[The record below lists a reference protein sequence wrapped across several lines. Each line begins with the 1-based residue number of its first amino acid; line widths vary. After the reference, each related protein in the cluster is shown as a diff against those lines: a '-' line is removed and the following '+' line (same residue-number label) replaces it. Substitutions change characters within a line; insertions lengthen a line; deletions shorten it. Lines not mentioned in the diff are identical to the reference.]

1 MKTLNSG
8 CIVHPRKEEV
18 MKKVLVVLAFLFIVV
33 GVCSSWAAEP
43 IKIGL
48 IDPLSGPIAYDG
60 QSVVNGAKLASE
72 EINKKGGLLGGRALE
87 LVIEDG
93 QGLPAQS
100 LAAAEKLINRD
111 KVVALMGCLRSSA
124 SLAVQP
130 IAEKNKI
137 PMMSVIS
144 SAPKLT
150 EGGYKYY
157 FRGTPKEY
165 MLVDVG
171 ARYLITKL
179 GIKKVSF
186 LGPNDEWGRAG
197 LEAWTDM
204 MKKHDGQVVTA
215 DLFITGETNY
225 QPYLTKI
232 KSIQP
237 DAIVVQA
244 ETLDAS
250 MIFKQAREMGLDV
263 IKVGSGALASQK
275 FMELAKE
282 AAEGIYATVP
292 WVHTYNT
299 PENKAFTEAYAKR
312 FPDRGIP
319 DKYGVGGYDGIY
331 IFADAITKAGKA
343 DRESIRNGMTMVESK
358 RLQGTMKFDAKGQS
372 HPLAFVTQ
380 NKGGVPVVMGY
391 LETKE

>member
-1 MKTLNSG
+1 M
-8 CIVHPRKEEV
+8 
-18 MKKVLVVLAFLFIVV
+18 FLLFLTWV
-33 GVCSSWAAEP
+33 GLSQAAEP

-48 IDPLSGPIAYDG
+48 IYPLSGPIAYDG
-60 QSVVNGAKLASE
+60 QSVVNGAKLAAE
-72 EINKKGGLLGGRALE
+72 EINKKGGLLGGRPIE
-87 LVIEDG
+87 LAIEDG
-93 QGLPAQS
+93 QGLPAVS
-100 LAAAEKLINRD
+100 VTAAEKLINRD
-111 KVVALMGCLRSSA
+111 NVVALMGCLRSSA

-130 IAEKNKI
+130 IAEKNKV

-150 EGGYKYY
+150 EGGFKYY
-157 FRGTPKEY
+157 FRNTPKEY

-171 ARYLITKL
+171 ARYLISKL

-204 MKKHDGQVVTA
+204 MKKNGGQVVSA
-215 DLFITGETNY
+215 DLFNHGETNY

-232 KSIQP
+232 KSLKP
-237 DAIVVQA
+237 DAMAVQA

-250 MIFKQAREMGLDV
+250 MIFKQAREMGLDI
-263 IKVGSGALASQK
+263 IKIGSGALASQK

-292 WVHTYNT
+292 WVHTYST

-312 FPDRGIP
+312 FSDRGIP
-319 DKYGVGGYDGIY
+319 DKYGVAGYDGIY
-331 IFADAITKAGKA
+331 VFVAAITKAGKA
-343 DRESIRNGMTMVESK
+343 DRESVRNGMTMVDWK
-358 RLQGTMKFDAKGQS
+358 GLQGPMKFDAKGQS

-380 NKGGVPVVMGY
+380 NKGGVPIVMGHM
-391 LETKE
+391 ETKE

>member
-1 MKTLNSG
+1 
-8 CIVHPRKEEV
+8 
-18 MKKVLVVLAFLFIVV
+18 MKKVRIVSACLLILLWA
-33 GVCSSWAAEP
+33 GLGWAAEP
-43 IKIGL
+43 IRIGV
-48 IDPLSGPIAYDG
+48 IYPLSGPIAYDG
-60 QSVVNGAKLASE
+60 QSVVNGAKLAAE
-72 EINKKGGLLGGRALE
+72 EINKKGGVLGGRPIE
-87 LVIEDG
+87 LAIEDG
-93 QGLPAQS
+93 QGLPAVS
-100 LAAAEKLINRD
+100 VTAAEKLINRD
-111 KVVALMGCLRSSA
+111 NVVALMGCLRSSA

-130 IAEKNKI
+130 IAEKNKV

-150 EGGYKYY
+150 EGGLKYY
-157 FRGTPKEY
+157 FRDTPKEY

-197 LEAWTDM
+197 LEAWTEM
-204 MKKHDGQVVTA
+204 MKKHGGQVLSA
-215 DLFITGETNY
+215 DLFMTGETNY

-232 KSIQP
+232 KSIKP
-237 DAIVVQA
+237 DAMAAQA

-250 MIFKQAREMGLDV
+250 MIFKQAKEMGLDI
-263 IKVGSGALASQK
+263 IKIGSGALASQK
-275 FMELAKE
+275 FMELAKD

-299 PENKAFTEAYAKR
+299 PENKAFAEAYAKR

-343 DRESIRNGMTMVESK
+343 DRESIRYGMTVVESK
-358 RLQGTMKFDAKGQS
+358 RLQGVMKFDAKGQS
-372 HPLAFVTQ
+372 HPFAFVTQ
-380 NKGGVPVVMGY
+380 NKGGTPVVMGY
-391 LETKE
+391 METKE

>member
-1 MKTLNSG
+1 M
-8 CIVHPRKEEV
+8 R
-18 MKKVLVVLAFLFIVV
+18 KVLGIFVFLFIFV
-33 GVCSSWAAEP
+33 GAGYVWAAEP
-43 IKIGL
+43 IKIGV
-48 IDPLSGPIAYDG
+48 IYPLSGPIAYDG
-60 QSVVNGAKLASE
+60 QSVVNGAKLAAE
-72 EINKKGGLLGGRALE
+72 EINKKSGLLRGRPIE
-87 LVIEDG
+87 LAIEDG
-93 QGLPAQS
+93 QGLPAVS
-100 LAAAEKLINRD
+100 VTAAEKLINRD
-111 KVVALMGCLRSSA
+111 NVVALMGCLRSSA

-130 IAEKNKI
+130 IAEKNKV

-150 EGGYKYY
+150 EGGFKYY
-157 FRGTPKEY
+157 FRNTPKEY

-171 ARYLITKL
+171 ARYLISKL

-204 MKKHDGQVVTA
+204 MKKNGGQVVSA
-215 DLFITGETNY
+215 DLFMTGETNY

-232 KSIQP
+232 KSMKP
-237 DAIVVQA
+237 DAMAVQA

-250 MIFKQAREMGLDV
+250 MIFKQAKEMGLDI
-263 IKVGSGALASQK
+263 IKIGSGALASQK

-282 AAEGIYATVP
+282 AAEGVYATVP

-299 PENKAFTEAYAKR
+299 PENKAFTEAYAKK

-319 DKYGVGGYDGIY
+319 DKYGVAGYDGIY
-331 IFADAITKAGKA
+331 VFAAAITKAGKA
-343 DRESIRNGMTMVESK
+343 DRESIRNGMTMVDWK
-358 RLQGTMKFDAKGQS
+358 GLQGPMKFDAKGQS

-391 LETKE
+391 METKE

>member
-1 MKTLNSG
+1 MGEKL
-8 CIVHPRKEEV
+8 VQERRKV
-18 MKKVLVVLAFLFIVV
+18 MKKVWVVSTFLLFLTWI
-33 GVCSSWAAEP
+33 GLGQAAEP
-43 IKIGL
+43 IKIGV

-60 QSVVNGAKLASE
+60 QSVVNGAKLAAE
-72 EINKKGGLLGGRALE
+72 EINKKGGLLGGRPLE

-111 KVVALMGCLRSSA
+111 KVVALMGCYRSSA

-137 PMMSVIS
+137 PMLSVVS

-150 EGGYKYY
+150 EGGLKYY
-157 FRGTPKEY
+157 FRNTPKEA
-165 MLVDVG
+165 MLVDVA

-197 LEAWTDM
+197 LEGWTDM
-204 MKKHDGQVVTA
+204 MKKHGGQVVTA
-215 DLFITGETNY
+215 DLFMTGETNY

-232 KSIQP
+232 KSIKP
-237 DAIVVQA
+237 DAMAVQA
-244 ETLDAS
+244 ETLDGS
-250 MIFKQAREMGLDV
+250 MIFKQAKEMGLD
-263 IKVGSGALASQK
+263 ITKIGSGPMASQK
-275 FMELAKE
+275 FMELAKD
-282 AAEGIYATVP
+282 AAEGIYSILP
-292 WVHTYNT
+292 WVHTYDT

-319 DKYGVGGYDGIY
+319 DKYGAAGYDGIY
-331 IFADAITKAGKA
+331 VFADAITKAGKA
-343 DRESIRNGMTMVESK
+343 DRESIRTGMTMVESK
-358 RLQGTMKFDAKGQS
+358 RLQGTIKFDAKGQS
-372 HPLAFVTQ
+372 HPLAFITQ
-380 NKGGVPVVMGY
+380 NKGGVPLVVGY
-391 LETKE
+391 METKE

>member
-1 MKTLNSG
+1 
-8 CIVHPRKEEV
+8 
-18 MKKVLVVLAFLFIVV
+18 MKKVWVVSASLLIFLWV
-33 GVCSSWAAEP
+33 GLGWAAEP

-48 IDPLSGPIAYDG
+48 IYPLSGPIAYDG
-60 QSVVNGAKLASE
+60 QSVVNGAKLAAE
-72 EINKKGGLLGGRALE
+72 EINKKGGLLGGRPIE
-87 LVIEDG
+87 LAIEDG
-93 QGLPAQS
+93 QGLPAIS
-100 LAAAEKLINRD
+100 VTAAEKLISRD
-111 KVVALMGCLRSSA
+111 NVVALMGCLRSSA

-130 IAEKNKI
+130 IAEKNKV

-150 EGGYKYY
+150 EGGFKYY
-157 FRGTPKEY
+157 FRDTPKEY

-171 ARYLITKL
+171 ARYLISKL

-204 MKKHDGQVVTA
+204 MKKHGGQVVTA
-215 DLFITGETNY
+215 DLFNHGETNY

-232 KSIQP
+232 KSMKP
-237 DAIVVQA
+237 DAMAVQA

-250 MIFKQAREMGLDV
+250 MIFKQAKEMGLDI
-263 IKVGSGALASQK
+263 IKIGSGALASQK
-275 FMELAKE
+275 FMELAKD

-292 WVHTYNT
+292 WVHTHNT

-331 IFADAITKAGKA
+331 IFADAIIKAGKA

-380 NKGGVPVVMGY
+380 NKGGVPVVMGFM
-391 LETKE
+391 ETKE

>member
-1 MKTLNSG
+1 M
-8 CIVHPRKEEV
+8 R
-18 MKKVLVVLAFLFIVV
+18 KVLGIFVFLFIFV
-33 GVCSSWAAEP
+33 GAGYVWAAEP
-43 IKIGL
+43 IKIGV
-48 IDPLSGPIAYDG
+48 IYPLSGPIAYDG
-60 QSVVNGAKLASE
+60 QSVVNGAKLAAE
-72 EINKKGGLLGGRALE
+72 EINKKGGLLGGRPIE
-87 LVIEDG
+87 LAIEDG
-93 QGLPAQS
+93 QGLPAVS
-100 LAAAEKLINRD
+100 VTAAEKLINRD
-111 KVVALMGCLRSSA
+111 NVVALMGCLRSSA

-130 IAEKNKI
+130 IAEKNKV

-150 EGGYKYY
+150 EGGFKYY
-157 FRGTPKEY
+157 FRNTPKEY

-171 ARYLITKL
+171 ARYLISKL

-204 MKKHDGQVVTA
+204 MKKNGGQVVSA
-215 DLFITGETNY
+215 DLFMTGETNY

-232 KSIQP
+232 KSMKP
-237 DAIVVQA
+237 DAMAVQA

-250 MIFKQAREMGLDV
+250 MIFKQAKEMGLDI
-263 IKVGSGALASQK
+263 IKIGSGALASQK

-282 AAEGIYATVP
+282 AAEGVYATVP

-299 PENKAFTEAYAKR
+299 PENKAFTEAYAKK

-319 DKYGVGGYDGIY
+319 DKYGVAGYDGIY
-331 IFADAITKAGKA
+331 VFAAAITKAGKA
-343 DRESIRNGMTMVESK
+343 DRESIRNGMTMVDWK
-358 RLQGTMKFDAKGQS
+358 GLQGPMKFDAKGQS

-391 LETKE
+391 METKE

>member
-1 MKTLNSG
+1 M
-8 CIVHPRKEEV
+8 R
-18 MKKVLVVLAFLFIVV
+18 KVLGIFVFLFIFV
-33 GVCSSWAAEP
+33 GAGYVWAAEP
-43 IKIGL
+43 IKIGV
-48 IDPLSGPIAYDG
+48 IYPLSGPIAYDG
-60 QSVVNGAKLASE
+60 QSVVNGAKLAAE
-72 EINKKGGLLGGRALE
+72 EINKKGGLLGGRPIE
-87 LVIEDG
+87 LAIEDG
-93 QGLPAQS
+93 QGLPAVS
-100 LAAAEKLINRD
+100 VTAAEKLINRD
-111 KVVALMGCLRSSA
+111 NVVALMGCLRSSA

-130 IAEKNKI
+130 IAEKNKV

-150 EGGYKYY
+150 EGGFKYY
-157 FRGTPKEY
+157 FRNTPKEY

-171 ARYLITKL
+171 ARYLISKL

-204 MKKHDGQVVTA
+204 MKKNGGQVVSA
-215 DLFITGETNY
+215 DLFMTGETNY

-232 KSIQP
+232 KSMKP
-237 DAIVVQA
+237 DAMAVQA

-250 MIFKQAREMGLDV
+250 MIFKQAKEMGLDI
-263 IKVGSGALASQK
+263 IKIGSGALASQK

-282 AAEGIYATVP
+282 AAEGVYATVP
-292 WVHTYNT
+292 WVPPYNT
-299 PENKAFTEAYAKR
+299 PENKAVTEAYAKK

-319 DKYGVGGYDGIY
+319 DKYGVAGYDGIY
-331 IFADAITKAGKA
+331 VFAAAITKAGKA
-343 DRESIRNGMTMVESK
+343 DRESIRNGMTMVDWK
-358 RLQGTMKFDAKGQS
+358 GLQGPMKFDAKGQS

-391 LETKE
+391 METKE

>member
-1 MKTLNSG
+1 MK
-8 CIVHPRKEEV
+8 R
-18 MKKVLVVLAFLFIVV
+18 VLVVSAFFFFLAWIGL
-33 GVCSSWAAEP
+33 GQAAEP

-48 IDPLSGPIAYDG
+48 IYPLSGPIAYDG
-60 QSVVNGAKLASE
+60 QSVVNGGKLAAE
-72 EINKKGGLLGGRALE
+72 QINQKGGLLGGRPIQ

-93 QGLPAQS
+93 QGLPAIS
-100 LAAAEKLINRD
+100 VAAAEKLINRD

-150 EGGYKYY
+150 EEGLKYY
-157 FRGTPKEY
+157 FRNTPKEY

-204 MKKHDGQVVTA
+204 MKRYGGQVVTA

-232 KSIQP
+232 KSVKA
-237 DAIVVQA
+237 DAMVVQA

-250 MIFKQAREMGLDV
+250 MIFKQAKEMDLN
-263 IKVGSGALASQK
+263 ITKIGSGALASQK
-275 FMELAKE
+275 FMELAKD

-292 WVHTYNT
+292 WVHTYDT
-299 PENKAFTEAYAKR
+299 PETKAFTEAYAKR

-319 DKYGVGGYDGIY
+319 DKYGVAGYDGICV
-331 IFADAITKAGKA
+331 FAAAINKAGKA
-343 DRESIRNGMTMVESK
+343 DRESIRRGMTIVEFK
-358 RLQGTMKFDAKGQS
+358 GLQGKMKFDAKGQS

-391 LETKE
+391 METKE